1 MWVLIWVTPVVFAA
15 AVVYLALEALYY
27 QSAYEETTGTVVRVY
42 EWESENF
49 LDEGPKIYSPVFRY
63 TWTDG
68 KPTEASTGNSSSLWN
83 FPIGSEHKI
92 RFDPNQKNDVKLIG
106 PSEWLVARVI
116 GILTIITAALA
127 LLGTFILRAW
137 IRRGKPSTSEEPA

>member
-49 LDEGPKIYSPVFRY
+49 LDEGPKIYSPVFRPQY
-63 TWTDG
+63 CSRD
-68 KPTEASTGNSSSLWN
+68 A
-83 FPIGSEHKI
+83 
-92 RFDPNQKNDVKLIG
+92 
-106 PSEWLVARVI
+106 
-116 GILTIITAALA
+116 
-127 LLGTFILRAW
+127 
-137 IRRGKPSTSEEPA
+137 